1 MDQTTKA
8 QYLALNLGNL
18 KGPGP
23 LNLGNLKGLGP
34 LGNFPFSDA
43 DPGSSLLAKTLSLT
57 IGILTLVAFFWF
69 MFILITGGLAWLSS
83 GGDKAKVQ
91 EAQKRITNGFIGLII
106 VLISYFII
114 KLIGY
119 IFKIDILDLG
129 SLLNQF

>member
-18 KGPGP
+18 KG
-23 LNLGNLKGLGP
+23 LGP
-34 LGNFPFSDA
+34 LGNFSVSNA

-119 IFKIDILDLG
+119 ILKIDILNLG

>member
-18 KGPGP
+18 KG
-23 LNLGNLKGLGP
+23 LGP
-34 LGNFPFSDA
+34 LGNFPFSNA

-57 IGILTLVAFFWF
+57 IGVLTLVAFFWF

-106 VLISYFII
+106 VLISYFIV

-119 IFKIDILDLG
+119 IFKIDILNLG